1 MSLHLTEPTGPISD
15 NLLQGNHNRP
25 ITYLRLSITHR
36 CNLRCRYCCPEKGVP
51 FVVHAEILSFEE
63 LERLAIIFC
72 SMGVTKVRVTGGE

>member
-1 MSLHLTEPTGPISD
+1 
-15 NLLQGNHNRP
+15 
-25 ITYLRLSITHR
+25 
-36 CNLRCRYCCPEKGVP
+36 VP